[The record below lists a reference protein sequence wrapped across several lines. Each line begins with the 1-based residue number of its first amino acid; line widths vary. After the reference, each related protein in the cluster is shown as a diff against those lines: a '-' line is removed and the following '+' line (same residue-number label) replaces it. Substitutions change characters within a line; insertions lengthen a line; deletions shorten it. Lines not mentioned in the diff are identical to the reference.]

1 MKNKPTILYI
11 DDDQENLDLYSEVFE
26 NDFNMI
32 TISDPDSIY
41 PLLSKTIF
49 DAALVDIHMPL
60 MDGFE
65 VIKKIKRHP
74 SGPDIAL
81 FFFSSDETKMM
92 KLKGLGES
100 VSDYLYK
107 SMDIDELSLRISKG
121 IKGFS
126 SQSHILSIGNLK
138 TNFSTFQVFIN
149 DSEIHLTLTEYKIL
163 MFLAKSAAHQV
174 DKQDL
179 KDFAYFQEIVSDNN
193 LRVHLA
199 NLRSKLG
206 GWNHIIIS
214 KGNRINIIHS

>member
-1 MKNKPTILYI
+1 MLNKPTILYI
-11 DDDQENLDLYSEVFE
+11 DDDHENLDLYKEVLE
-26 NDFNMI
+26 DKFNMI
-32 TISDPDSIY
+32 TIDNPDSIY
-41 PLLSKTIF
+41 PVLSKQIF
-49 DAALVDIHMPL
+49 DAVLVDIHMPL

-65 VIKKIKRHP
+65 VVKKIRRHP

-81 FFFSSDETKMM
+81 FFFSSDESKMM

-126 SQSHILSIGNLK
+126 SQSQILTIGNLK

-149 DSEIHLTLTEYKIL
+149 ESEIHLTLTEYKIL
-163 MFLAKSAAHQV
+163 MFLAKSAAYMV
-174 DKQDL
+174 EKQDL
-179 KDFAYFQEIVSDNN
+179 KDFAYYQEVVSDNN

-199 NLRSKLG
+199 NLRNKLNT
-206 GWNHIIIS
+206 WNHSILS
-214 KGNRINIIHS
+214 RDNKINLIHK